1 LKDGILS
8 AGHVRPGFSYGFVLE
23 SHKMANEKTTLGF
36 QTEVK
41 QLLQLMIHS
50 LYSNKEIFLREL
62 ISNASDANDR
72 LRFAAVSD
80 GELLEDQPDLE
91 IRIELDADAG
101 TIAITDTGI
110 GMSRDDVIDHLGTI
124 AKSGTSEFINSL
136 NDTDA
141 KQSALIGQFGVG
153 FYSSFIVADRVEVY
167 TRRAGLPAAE
177 AVHWESAGEGDF
189 TIENI
194 EQAERGTRI
203 VLHLRDDATE
213 FLDNFR
219 LQALIRKY
227 SDHIAF
233 PVKMLEPEV
242 PASDEDSTEQPA
254 REFVSVNSAK
264 ALWTRARTD
273 IDDEEYKEFYKHV
286 SHDFQDPILWSH
298 NKVEGKREY
307 TSLLYLPAK
316 APFDMQNRE
325 APRGLKLY
333 VQRVF
338 IMDDAER
345 FLPLYLRFVRGVID
359 TNDLALNVSRE
370 LLQEDANVTAI
381 RGALTKRVLD
391 MIAKLAKDDT
401 GKYQNFW
408 NEFGRVLKEGPA
420 EDFANREQI
429 AKLLRFSTT
438 HTNSETQ
445 DQSLDDYVSRVQ
457 GDKKKIYYV
466 VGDNFGAAKSSPH
479 LEIFRKKGI
488 EVLLLAEP
496 IDEWLMGQLREYQE
510 HTLVDITRGAL
521 ELSELGD
528 SEDLKPAEQLQEENK
543 ALVERLSAVLADQV
557 SEVRATQRLTDSPAC
572 LVLGEYDIGE
582 QMRKIMAASGQA
594 VPESKPVLEVNPE
607 HPLIIRL
614 SGESADEGFS
624 ELGHL
629 LFDQAALAEGR
640 QLADPGAFVQRMNRL
655 LIELSA

>member
-1 LKDGILS
+1 
-8 AGHVRPGFSYGFVLE
+8 
-23 SHKMANEKTTLGF
+23 MANEKTTLGF

-62 ISNASDANDR
+62 ISNSSDANDR
-72 LRFAAVSD
+72 LRFAAVSNGD
-80 GELLEDQPDLE
+80 LLEDQPDLE
-91 IRIELDADAG
+91 VRIELDADAG
-101 TIAITDTGI
+101 TIAIIDTGI
-110 GMSRDDVIDHLGTI
+110 GMSRDDVIEHLGTI

-136 NDTDA
+136 SDADA

-153 FYSSFIVADRVEVY
+153 FYSSFIVADRVEVF

-177 AVHWESAGEGDF
+177 GVHWESAGEGDF

-194 EQAERGTRI
+194 NQPERGTRI

-213 FLDNFR
+213 FLDSFR

-242 PASDEDSTEQPA
+242 PANDEDGTEQPP
-254 REFVSVNSAK
+254 RQFVSVNSAK
-264 ALWTRARTD
+264 ALWTRARTE
-273 IDDEEYKEFYKHV
+273 IDDEEYNEFYKHV
-286 SHDFQDPILWSH
+286 AHDFQDPILWSH

-359 TNDLALNVSRE
+359 TNDLSLNVSRE

-391 MIAKLAKDDT
+391 MIAKLAKDDAA
-401 GKYQNFW
+401 KYQNFW

-420 EDFANREQI
+420 EDSANREQL

-445 DQSLDDYVSRVQ
+445 DQSLDDYISRVQ

-521 ELSELGD
+521 ELSELGE
-528 SEDLKPAEQLQEENK
+528 SEDLKPADQLLEENK
-543 ALVERLSAVLADQV
+543 ALVERLSGVLADQV

-594 VPESKPVLEVNPE
+594 VPESKPVLELNPE

-614 SGESADEGFS
+614 SSESADESFA

>member
-1 LKDGILS
+1 
-8 AGHVRPGFSYGFVLE
+8 
-23 SHKMANEKTTLGF
+23 MANEKTTLGF

-62 ISNASDANDR
+62 ISNSSDANDR
-72 LRFAAVSD
+72 LRFAAVSNGD
-80 GELLEDQPDLE
+80 LLEDQPDLE
-91 IRIELDADAG
+91 VRIELDADAG
-101 TIAITDTGI
+101 TIAIIDTGI
-110 GMSRDDVIDHLGTI
+110 GMSRDDVIEHLGTI

-136 NDTDA
+136 SDADA

-153 FYSSFIVADRVEVY
+153 FYSSFIVADRVEVF

-177 AVHWESAGEGDF
+177 GVHWESAGEGDF

-194 EQAERGTRI
+194 NQPERGTRI

-213 FLDNFR
+213 FLDSFR

-242 PASDEDSTEQPA
+242 PANDEDGTEQPP
-254 REFVSVNSAK
+254 RQFVSVNSAK
-264 ALWTRARTD
+264 ALWTRARTE
-273 IDDEEYKEFYKHV
+273 IDDEEYNEFYKHV
-286 SHDFQDPILWSH
+286 AHDFQDPILWSH

-359 TNDLALNVSRE
+359 TNDLSLNVSRE

-391 MIAKLAKDDT
+391 MIAKLAKDDA

-420 EDFANREQI
+420 EDSANREQL

-445 DQSLDDYVSRVQ
+445 DQSLDDYISRVQ

-521 ELSELGD
+521 ELSELGE
-528 SEDLKPAEQLQEENK
+528 SEDLKPADQLLEENK
-543 ALVERLSAVLADQV
+543 ALVERLSGVLADQV

-594 VPESKPVLEVNPE
+594 VPESKPVLELNPE

-614 SGESADEGFS
+614 SSESADESFA

>member
-1 LKDGILS
+1 
-8 AGHVRPGFSYGFVLE
+8 
-23 SHKMANEKTTLGF
+23 MANEKTTLGF

-110 GMSRDDVIDHLGTI
+110 GMSRDDVIEHLGTI

-136 NDTDA
+136 SDTDA
-141 KQSALIGQFGVG
+141 KESALIGQFGVG
-153 FYSSFIVADRVEVY
+153 FYSSFIVADRVEVF
-167 TRRAGLPAAE
+167 TRRAGLPATE

-242 PASDEDSTEQPA
+242 PASDEDGAAQTA

-264 ALWTRARTD
+264 ALWTRARTE

-345 FLPLYLRFVRGVID
+345 FLPLYLRFVRGIID

-391 MIAKLAKDDT
+391 MIAKLAKDDA

-510 HTLVDITRGAL
+510 HALVDITRGAL

-528 SEDLKPAEQLQEENK
+528 SEDLKPAEQLLEENK
-543 ALVERLSAVLADQV
+543 ALVERLSAVLVDQV

>member
-1 LKDGILS
+1 
-8 AGHVRPGFSYGFVLE
+8 
-23 SHKMANEKTTLGF
+23 MANEKTTLGF

-543 ALVERLSAVLADQV
+543 ARVERLSAVLADQV

>member
-1 LKDGILS
+1 
-8 AGHVRPGFSYGFVLE
+8 
-23 SHKMANEKTTLGF
+23 MANEKTTLGF

-110 GMSRDDVIDHLGTI
+110 GMSRDDVIEHLGTI

-136 NDTDA
+136 SDADA
-141 KQSALIGQFGVG
+141 KESALIGQFGVG
-153 FYSSFIVADRVEVY
+153 FYSSFIVADRVEVFA
-167 TRRAGLPAAE
+167 RRAGLPATE

-242 PASDEDSTEQPA
+242 PASDEDGAAQTA

-264 ALWTRARTD
+264 ALWTRARTE

-391 MIAKLAKDDT
+391 MIAKLAKDDA

-510 HTLVDITRGAL
+510 HALVDITRGAL

-528 SEDLKPAEQLQEENK
+528 SEDLKPAEQLLEENK
-543 ALVERLSAVLADQV
+543 ALVERLSAVLVDQV

>member
-1 LKDGILS
+1 
-8 AGHVRPGFSYGFVLE
+8 
-23 SHKMANEKTTLGF
+23 MANEKTTLGF

-110 GMSRDDVIDHLGTI
+110 GMSRDDVIEHLGTI

-136 NDTDA
+136 SDTDA
-141 KQSALIGQFGVG
+141 KESALIGQFGVG
-153 FYSSFIVADRVEVY
+153 FYSSFIVADRVEVF
-167 TRRAGLPAAE
+167 TRRAGLPATE

-242 PASDEDSTEQPA
+242 PASDEDGAAQTA

-264 ALWTRARTD
+264 ALWTRARTE

-391 MIAKLAKDDT
+391 MIAKLAKDDA

-510 HTLVDITRGAL
+510 HALVDITRGAL

-528 SEDLKPAEQLQEENK
+528 SEDLKPAEQLLEENK
-543 ALVERLSAVLADQV
+543 ALVERLSAVLVDQV

>member
-1 LKDGILS
+1 
-8 AGHVRPGFSYGFVLE
+8 
-23 SHKMANEKTTLGF
+23 MANEKTTLGF

-264 ALWTRARTD
+264 ALWTRARTE

-391 MIAKLAKDDT
+391 MVAKLAKDDA

>member
-1 LKDGILS
+1 
-8 AGHVRPGFSYGFVLE
+8 
-23 SHKMANEKTTLGF
+23 MANEKTTLGF

>member
-1 LKDGILS
+1 
-8 AGHVRPGFSYGFVLE
+8 
-23 SHKMANEKTTLGF
+23 MANEKTTLGF

-242 PASDEDSTEQPA
+242 PASDEDGTEQPA

-391 MIAKLAKDDT
+391 MIAKLAKDDA

>member
-1 LKDGILS
+1 
-8 AGHVRPGFSYGFVLE
+8 
-23 SHKMANEKTTLGF
+23 MANEKTTLGF

-153 FYSSFIVADRVEVY
+153 FYSSFIVADRVEVF

-242 PASDEDSTEQPA
+242 PANDEDGTEQPA

-264 ALWTRARTD
+264 ALWTRARTE

-286 SHDFQDPILWSH
+286 THDFQDPILWSH

-391 MIAKLAKDDT
+391 MIAKLAKDDA

-528 SEDLKPAEQLQEENK
+528 SEDLKPAEQLLEENK

-614 SGESADEGFS
+614 SGESADEGFA

>member
-1 LKDGILS
+1 
-8 AGHVRPGFSYGFVLE
+8 
-23 SHKMANEKTTLGF
+23 MANEKTTLGF

-110 GMSRDDVIDHLGTI
+110 GMSRDDVIEHLGTI

-136 NDTDA
+136 SDTDA
-141 KQSALIGQFGVG
+141 KESALIGQFGVG
-153 FYSSFIVADRVEVY
+153 FYSSFIVADRVEVF
-167 TRRAGLPAAE
+167 TRRAGLPATE

-242 PASDEDSTEQPA
+242 PASDEDGAAQTA

-264 ALWTRARTD
+264 ALWTRARTE

-391 MIAKLAKDDT
+391 MIAKLAKDDA

-496 IDEWLMGQLREYQE
+496 IDEWLMGQLREYQD
-510 HTLVDITRGAL
+510 HALVDITRGAL

-528 SEDLKPAEQLQEENK
+528 SEDLKPAEQLLEENK
-543 ALVERLSAVLADQV
+543 ALVERLSAVLVDQV

>member
-1 LKDGILS
+1 
-8 AGHVRPGFSYGFVLE
+8 
-23 SHKMANEKTTLGF
+23 MANEKTTLGF

-62 ISNASDANDR
+62 ISNSSDANDR
-72 LRFAAVSD
+72 LRFAAVSNGD
-80 GELLEDQPDLE
+80 LLEDQPDLE
-91 IRIELDADAG
+91 VRIELDADAG
-101 TIAITDTGI
+101 TIAIIDTGI
-110 GMSRDDVIDHLGTI
+110 GMSRDDVIEHLGTI

-136 NDTDA
+136 SDADA

-153 FYSSFIVADRVEVY
+153 FYSSFIVADRVEVF

-177 AVHWESAGEGDF
+177 GVHWESAGEGDF

-194 EQAERGTRI
+194 NQPERGTRI

-213 FLDNFR
+213 FLDSFR

-242 PASDEDSTEQPA
+242 PASDEDGAAQTA

-264 ALWTRARTD
+264 ALWTRARTE

-391 MIAKLAKDDT
+391 MIAKLAKDDA

-510 HTLVDITRGAL
+510 HALVDITRGAL

-528 SEDLKPAEQLQEENK
+528 SEDLKPAEQLLEENK
-543 ALVERLSAVLADQV
+543 ALVERLSAVLVDQV

>member
-1 LKDGILS
+1 
-8 AGHVRPGFSYGFVLE
+8 
-23 SHKMANEKTTLGF
+23 MANEKTTLGF

-242 PASDEDSTEQPA
+242 PASDEDSTEQQA

-307 TSLLYLPAK
+307 TSRLYLPAK

-391 MIAKLAKDDT
+391 MIAKLAKDDA

>member
-1 LKDGILS
+1 
-8 AGHVRPGFSYGFVLE
+8 
-23 SHKMANEKTTLGF
+23 MANEKTTLGF

-62 ISNASDANDR
+62 ISNSSDANDR
-72 LRFAAVSD
+72 LRFAAVSNAD
-80 GELLEDQPDLE
+80 LLEDQPDLE
-91 IRIELDADAG
+91 VRIELDADAG
-101 TIAITDTGI
+101 TIAIIDTGI
-110 GMSRDDVIDHLGTI
+110 GMSRDDVIEHLGTI

-136 NDTDA
+136 SDADA

-153 FYSSFIVADRVEVY
+153 FYSSFIVADRVEVF

-177 AVHWESAGEGDF
+177 GVHWESAGEGDF

-194 EQAERGTRI
+194 NQAERGTRI

-213 FLDNFR
+213 FLDSFR

-242 PASDEDSTEQPA
+242 PANDEDGTEQPP
-254 REFVSVNSAK
+254 RQFVSVNSAK
-264 ALWTRARTD
+264 ALWTRARTE
-273 IDDEEYKEFYKHV
+273 IDDEEYNEFYKHV
-286 SHDFQDPILWSH
+286 AHDFQDPILWSH

-359 TNDLALNVSRE
+359 TNDLSLNVSRE

-391 MIAKLAKDDT
+391 MIAKLAKDDA

-420 EDFANREQI
+420 EDSANREQI

-445 DQSLDDYVSRVQ
+445 DQSLDDYISRVQ
-457 GDKKKIYYV
+457 SDKKKIYYV

-510 HTLVDITRGAL
+510 HTLVDITRGEL
-521 ELSELGD
+521 ELSELGE
-528 SEDLKPAEQLQEENK
+528 SEDLKPADQLLEENK

-594 VPESKPVLEVNPE
+594 VPESKPVLELNPE

-614 SGESADEGFS
+614 SSESADESFA

>member
-1 LKDGILS
+1 
-8 AGHVRPGFSYGFVLE
+8 
-23 SHKMANEKTTLGF
+23 MANEKTTLGF

-153 FYSSFIVADRVEVY
+153 FYSSFIVADRVEVF
-167 TRRAGLPAAE
+167 TRRAGLPVAE

-213 FLDNFR
+213 FLDSFR

-242 PASDEDSTEQPA
+242 PASDEDGVEQPA

-264 ALWTRARTD
+264 ALWTRARTE

-391 MIAKLAKDDT
+391 MIAKLAKDDA

-510 HTLVDITRGAL
+510 HALVDITRGAL

-543 ALVERLSAVLADQV
+543 ALVERLSTVLADQV

>member
-1 LKDGILS
+1 
-8 AGHVRPGFSYGFVLE
+8 
-23 SHKMANEKTTLGF
+23 MANEKTTLGF

-391 MIAKLAKDDT
+391 MIAKLAKDDA

>member
-1 LKDGILS
+1 
-8 AGHVRPGFSYGFVLE
+8 
-23 SHKMANEKTTLGF
+23 MANEKTTLGF

-110 GMSRDDVIDHLGTI
+110 GMSRDDVIEHLGTI

-136 NDTDA
+136 SDTDA
-141 KQSALIGQFGVG
+141 KESALIGQFGVG
-153 FYSSFIVADRVEVY
+153 FYSSFIVADRVEVF
-167 TRRAGLPAAE
+167 TRRAGLPATE

-242 PASDEDSTEQPA
+242 PASDEDGAAQTA

-264 ALWTRARTD
+264 ALWTRARTE

-391 MIAKLAKDDT
+391 MIAKLAKDDA
-401 GKYQNFW
+401 G
-408 NEFGRVLKEGPA
+408 
-420 EDFANREQI
+420 
-429 AKLLRFSTT
+429 
-438 HTNSETQ
+438 
-445 DQSLDDYVSRVQ
+445 
-457 GDKKKIYYV
+457 
-466 VGDNFGAAKSSPH
+466 
-479 LEIFRKKGI
+479 
-488 EVLLLAEP
+488 EV
-496 IDEWLMGQLREYQE
+496 
-510 HTLVDITRGAL
+510 
-521 ELSELGD
+521 SEL
-528 SEDLKPAEQLQEENK
+528 
-543 ALVERLSAVLADQV
+543 
-557 SEVRATQRLTDSPAC
+557 
-572 LVLGEYDIGE
+572 
-582 QMRKIMAASGQA
+582 
-594 VPESKPVLEVNPE
+594 LE
-607 HPLIIRL
+607 
-614 SGESADEGFS
+614 
-624 ELGHL
+624 
-629 LFDQAALAEGR
+629 
-640 QLADPGAFVQRMNRL
+640 
-655 LIELSA
+655 

>member
-1 LKDGILS
+1 
-8 AGHVRPGFSYGFVLE
+8 
-23 SHKMANEKTTLGF
+23 MANEKTTLGF

-62 ISNASDANDR
+62 ISNSSDANDR
-72 LRFAAVSD
+72 LRFAAVSNGD
-80 GELLEDQPDLE
+80 LLEDQPDLE
-91 IRIELDADAG
+91 VRIELDADAG
-101 TIAITDTGI
+101 TIAIIDTGI
-110 GMSRDDVIDHLGTI
+110 GMSRDDVIEHLGTI

-136 NDTDA
+136 SDADA

-153 FYSSFIVADRVEVY
+153 FYSSFIVADRVEVF

-177 AVHWESAGEGDF
+177 GVHWESAGEGDF

-194 EQAERGTRI
+194 NQPERGTRI

-213 FLDNFR
+213 FLDSFR

-242 PASDEDSTEQPA
+242 PANDEDGTEQPP
-254 REFVSVNSAK
+254 RQFVSVNSAK
-264 ALWTRARTD
+264 ALWTRARTE
-273 IDDEEYKEFYKHV
+273 IDDEEYNEFYKHV
-286 SHDFQDPILWSH
+286 AHDFQDPILWSH

-359 TNDLALNVSRE
+359 TNDLSLNVSRE

-391 MIAKLAKDDT
+391 MIAKLAKDDA
-401 GKYQNFW
+401 GKYQDFW

-420 EDFANREQI
+420 EDSANREQL

-445 DQSLDDYVSRVQ
+445 DQSLDDYISRVQ

-521 ELSELGD
+521 ELSELGE
-528 SEDLKPAEQLQEENK
+528 SEDLKPADQLLEENK
-543 ALVERLSAVLADQV
+543 ALVERLSGVLADQV

-594 VPESKPVLEVNPE
+594 VPESKPVLELNPE

-614 SGESADEGFS
+614 SSESADESFA

>member
-1 LKDGILS
+1 
-8 AGHVRPGFSYGFVLE
+8 
-23 SHKMANEKTTLGF
+23 MANEKTTLGF

-242 PASDEDSTEQPA
+242 PASDEDGTEQPA

-264 ALWTRARTD
+264 ALWTRARTE

-391 MIAKLAKDDT
+391 MIAKLAKDDA

>member
-1 LKDGILS
+1 M
-8 AGHVRPGFSYGFVLE
+8 P
-23 SHKMANEKTTLGF
+23 
-36 QTEVK
+36 
-41 QLLQLMIHS
+41 
-50 LYSNKEIFLREL
+50 
-62 ISNASDANDR
+62 
-72 LRFAAVSD
+72 
-80 GELLEDQPDLE
+80 
-91 IRIELDADAG
+91 
-101 TIAITDTGI
+101 
-110 GMSRDDVIDHLGTI
+110 
-124 AKSGTSEFINSL
+124 
-136 NDTDA
+136 
-141 KQSALIGQFGVG
+141 
-153 FYSSFIVADRVEVY
+153 
-167 TRRAGLPAAE
+167 
-177 AVHWESAGEGDF
+177 
-189 TIENI
+189 
-194 EQAERGTRI
+194 
-203 VLHLRDDATE
+203 
-213 FLDNFR
+213 
-219 LQALIRKY
+219 
-227 SDHIAF
+227 
-233 PVKMLEPEV
+233 
-242 PASDEDSTEQPA
+242 
-254 REFVSVNSAK
+254 
-264 ALWTRARTD
+264 
-273 IDDEEYKEFYKHV
+273 
-286 SHDFQDPILWSH
+286 
-298 NKVEGKREY
+298 
-307 TSLLYLPAK
+307 
-316 APFDMQNRE
+316 
-325 APRGLKLY
+325 
-333 VQRVF
+333 
-338 IMDDAER
+338 
-345 FLPLYLRFVRGVID
+345 
-359 TNDLALNVSRE
+359 
-370 LLQEDANVTAI
+370 
-381 RGALTKRVLD
+381 
-391 MIAKLAKDDT
+391 

-510 HTLVDITRGAL
+510 HALVDITRGAL

-528 SEDLKPAEQLQEENK
+528 SEDLKPAEQLLEENK
-543 ALVERLSAVLADQV
+543 ALVERLSAVLVDQV

>member
-1 LKDGILS
+1 
-8 AGHVRPGFSYGFVLE
+8 
-23 SHKMANEKTTLGF
+23 MANEKTTLGF

-62 ISNASDANDR
+62 ISNSSDANDR
-72 LRFAAVSD
+72 LRFAAVSNGD
-80 GELLEDQPDLE
+80 LLEDQPDLE
-91 IRIELDADAG
+91 VRIELDADAG
-101 TIAITDTGI
+101 TIAIIDTGI
-110 GMSRDDVIDHLGTI
+110 GMSRDDVIEHLGTI

-136 NDTDA
+136 GDADA

-153 FYSSFIVADRVEVY
+153 FYSSFIVADRVEVF

-177 AVHWESAGEGDF
+177 GVHWESAGEGDF

-194 EQAERGTRI
+194 NQPERGTRI

-213 FLDNFR
+213 FLDSFR

-242 PASDEDSTEQPA
+242 PANDEDGTEQPP
-254 REFVSVNSAK
+254 RQFVSVNSAK
-264 ALWTRARTD
+264 ALWTRARTE
-273 IDDEEYKEFYKHV
+273 IDDEEYNEFYKHV
-286 SHDFQDPILWSH
+286 AHDFQDPILWSH

-359 TNDLALNVSRE
+359 TNDLSLNVSRE

-391 MIAKLAKDDT
+391 MIAKLAKDDAA
-401 GKYQNFW
+401 KYQNFW

-420 EDFANREQI
+420 EDSANREQL

-445 DQSLDDYVSRVQ
+445 DQSLDDYISRVQ

-521 ELSELGD
+521 ELSELGE
-528 SEDLKPAEQLQEENK
+528 SEDLKPADQLLEENK
-543 ALVERLSAVLADQV
+543 ALVERLSGVLADQV

-594 VPESKPVLEVNPE
+594 VPESKPVLELNPE

-614 SGESADEGFS
+614 SSESADESFA

>member
-1 LKDGILS
+1 
-8 AGHVRPGFSYGFVLE
+8 
-23 SHKMANEKTTLGF
+23 MANEKTTLGF

-242 PASDEDSTEQPA
+242 PASDEDGTEQPA

-264 ALWTRARTD
+264 ALWTRARTE
-273 IDDEEYKEFYKHV
+273 IDDEEYKEFY
-286 SHDFQDPILWSH
+286 L
-298 NKVEGKREY
+298 
-307 TSLLYLPAK
+307 SL
-316 APFDMQNRE
+316 
-325 APRGLKLY
+325 
-333 VQRVF
+333 
-338 IMDDAER
+338 IH
-345 FLPLYLRFVRGVID
+345 I
-359 TNDLALNVSRE
+359 
-370 LLQEDANVTAI
+370 
-381 RGALTKRVLD
+381 
-391 MIAKLAKDDT
+391 
-401 GKYQNFW
+401 
-408 NEFGRVLKEGPA
+408 
-420 EDFANREQI
+420 
-429 AKLLRFSTT
+429 
-438 HTNSETQ
+438 
-445 DQSLDDYVSRVQ
+445 
-457 GDKKKIYYV
+457 
-466 VGDNFGAAKSSPH
+466 
-479 LEIFRKKGI
+479 
-488 EVLLLAEP
+488 
-496 IDEWLMGQLREYQE
+496 
-510 HTLVDITRGAL
+510 
-521 ELSELGD
+521 
-528 SEDLKPAEQLQEENK
+528 
-543 ALVERLSAVLADQV
+543 
-557 SEVRATQRLTDSPAC
+557 
-572 LVLGEYDIGE
+572 
-582 QMRKIMAASGQA
+582 
-594 VPESKPVLEVNPE
+594 
-607 HPLIIRL
+607 
-614 SGESADEGFS
+614 
-624 ELGHL
+624 
-629 LFDQAALAEGR
+629 
-640 QLADPGAFVQRMNRL
+640 
-655 LIELSA
+655 